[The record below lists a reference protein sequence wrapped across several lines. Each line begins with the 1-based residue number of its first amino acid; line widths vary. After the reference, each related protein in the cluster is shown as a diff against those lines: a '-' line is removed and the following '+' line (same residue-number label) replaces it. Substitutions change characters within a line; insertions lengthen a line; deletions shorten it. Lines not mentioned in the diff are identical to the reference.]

1 MYCKIPD
8 RSAQKKQRKK
18 GSIMT
23 DLPDPNKSSM
33 KTTPRPVTG
42 VPAWVIVFAIIAIVL
57 IVLVITLHLMGVD
70 FAGGHGL

>member
-1 MYCKIPD
+1 
-8 RSAQKKQRKK
+8 
-18 GSIMT
+18 MT